1 MTERGREN
9 KPFQIKEAVCRC
21 CLTLGCIPWKVD
33 RNLRV
38 GGRDLTLASYHR
50 PCFQAHAAVHRATTH
65 VVAPQFTGRMALQFV
80 NVIVPLKGCRLNLQ
94 SKYCMFLRFLYHLL

>member
-38 GGRDLTLASYHR
+38 GGEISPSPLTTDHASRHMR
-50 PCFQAHAAVHRATTH
+50 RFIE
-65 VVAPQFTGRMALQFV
+65 PQHMWLHP
-80 NVIVPLKGCRLNLQ
+80 NSLEEW
-94 SKYCMFLRFLYHLL
+94 LYSL